1 MAGNTIASSVRS
13 THLEQNL
20 GKTIM
25 GRYISELDS
34 CLLQTLQQKGDNVAI
49 PTLSFFLSKQPKLE
63 QEYINLYNAYM
74 GLVGGVENIPDSLK
88 ASQGALFDGLC
99 FGYDTSDDSFALY
112 TMNFSL
118 LMDMEVNK
126 VDMAKQCIEKN
137 KKGEIKG
144 YRIDI
149 EYEQSPESFTFKAV
163 NHRKPI
169 DDDSNV
175 LLVPYIAVV
184 RLMKMMESFLNSGS
198 VLKTKQ
204 LVGGTEK
211 VRCISKNMRVL
222 SNYCDNPEAPSAVQP
237 TFFPLKAFF
246 YAPVLGAPSTTSMV
260 TNINL
265 FALSE
270 VKKLAN
276 AEGIKKLGIE
286 KPEDP
291 MRTVI
296 SEPIVIA
303 KLLALRNDNPMKFIE
318 VIDSL
323 PRSTEL
329 FVGVNDI
336 EGYSSANISKY
347 LHSLTNSEQNSV
359 ISLVPDVKEEV
370 DNRLGLFKSGRKM
383 TDEEKSNM
391 RHTLRNNIC
400 KFIIRK
406 KDCSLS
412 SITCTNSPALLRKIY
427 GENYFAKYEGFS
439 IRMDEVLEELSQGR
453 NLREALEAN
462 GFEYSEDL
470 QEKISLMLKEN
481 EEVNNYSEAL
491 TQVMANSSGVKT
503 RARSSSSNI
512 MVRTLNAYIS
522 EEGGVQDYYRYLDE
536 DKIIDAM
543 ILS

>member
-1 MAGNTIASSVRS
+1 MAGSTIASSVRS

-370 DNRLGLFKSGRKM
+370 DNRLDLFKSGRKM

-470 QEKISLMLKEN
+470 QEKISLILKEN